1 MNRFGVAGFALLV
14 SIAWASAPVFAQAPA
29 GDTPPPLPPR
39 EEAPKAPTPPP
50 ASGWFVD
57 NNGKPEGPLAPG
69 EIAARLAS
77 GALTPQSLVWRKGA
91 PAWTRLRDEPDLAG
105 LAPPPPPPASA
116 RIEALLPGTW
126 QQRQVQGAI
135 VITNTIRFFPDGS
148 YSGTQQT
155 QFASGQAPPMTTP
168 FAGQWKVEAMNE
180 ARFTLTL
187 SPREGRPVTTTQ
199 NVVNPNT
206 LRDDENGLVS
216 VRVGR

>member
-1 MNRFGVAGFALLV
+1 MNRFGVAGFCLLV
-14 SIAWASAPVFAQAPA
+14 SIASASAQAQAPA
-29 GDTPPPLPPR
+29 GDLPPPLPPR
-39 EEAPKAPTPPP
+39 QEAPKPQPAP
-50 ASGWFVD
+50 GWFVD
-57 NNGKPEGPLAPG
+57 NNGKAEGPLAPG

-77 GALTPQSLVWRKGA
+77 GALTGQSLVWRKGA
-91 PAWTRLRDEPDLAG
+91 AGWTRLRDEPDLAG
-105 LAPPPPPPASA
+105 LVNSAPPPPPLNA

-126 QQRQVQGAI
+126 QQRQMQGAI
-135 VITNTIRFFPDGS
+135 VITNTIRFFPDGA

-206 LRDDENGLVS
+206 LRDDENGLVTT
-216 VRVGR
+216 RVGR